1 MSDAATGDNPTATP
15 VQDARALLRAA
26 RGGTLATSADGQP
39 FASLVTP
46 ATAPDGSVLMLLSGL
61 SEHTRHLR
69 DEPRCAVMV
78 AGPPAGLNPQT
89 APRLTVT
96 GLAAHEPDPAM
107 KARWVALHPYAAF
120 YAGFADF
127 QVFRLR
133 PVAGQFIGGFASATR
148 LRQADLQWDPAAV
161 SAVAAAEAEVIAH
174 CNADHPD
181 ALDAIAMGA
190 GAGQE
195 PDEIIGL
202 HEGVRRAASA
212 SRFNP
217 RCKATRTVASLMPRA
232 DARSRTVRPCTA
244 IPRTISCSRD
254 GSAARQRS
262 RSRPT

>member
-1 MSDAATGDNPTATP
+1 MSDAQTGDHPTATP

-26 RGGTLATSADGQP
+26 RAGTLATSAAGQP
-39 FASLVTP
+39 FASLITP
-46 ATAPDGSVLMLLSGL
+46 ATAPDGSILMLLSGL

-133 PVAGQFIGGFASATR
+133 PVGGQFIGGFASAN
-148 LRQADLQWDPAAV
+148 PAAPGRP
-161 SAVAAAEAEVIAH
+161 AVG
-174 CNADHPD
+174 PRR
-181 ALDAIAMGA
+181 LLPPSPKPKPRSSAIATPITPMPWMPSPWRPAQTARA
-190 GAGQE
+190 G
-195 PDEIIGL
+195 
-202 HEGVRRAASA
+202 
-212 SRFNP
+212 
-217 RCKATRTVASLMPRA
+217 
-232 DARSRTVRPCTA
+232 
-244 IPRTISCSRD
+244 
-254 GSAARQRS
+254 
-262 RSRPT
+262 

>member
-1 MSDAATGDNPTATP
+1 MSDASTGDNPTATP

-26 RGGTLATSADGQP
+26 RAGTLATSAAGQP
-39 FASLVTP
+39 FASLITP

-127 QVFRLR
+127 QIYRLR

-148 LRQADLQWDPAAV
+148 LRQADLQWDPDAVAAI
-161 SAVAAAEAEVIAH
+161 AAAEAEVIGH
-174 CNADHPD
+174 CNADHAD
-181 ALDAIAMGA
+181 ALDAIAGGA
-190 GAGQE
+190 GADG
-195 PDEIIGL
+195 PGWLMAACDVDGCDLVRDESTLRIAWSACVQDAGGIRTQL
-202 HEGVRRAASA
+202 VRLAH
-212 SRFNP
+212 
-217 RCKATRTVASLMPRA
+217 
-232 DARSRTVRPCTA
+232 
-244 IPRTISCSRD
+244 
-254 GSAARQRS
+254 AARKRAVAGLDEGH
-262 RSRPT
+262 RLA

>member
-1 MSDAATGDNPTATP
+1 MSDAATGDHPTTTP

-26 RGGTLATSADGQP
+26 RAGTLATSAGGQP

-96 GLAAHEPDPAM
+96 GLAQPEPDPAM

-148 LRQADLQWDPAAV
+148 LRQADLAWDPAGVA
-161 SAVAAAEAEVIAH
+161 AIAAAEAEVVAH

-181 ALDAIAMGA
+181 ALDAIAAGA
-190 GAGQE
+190 GAHAEGWRMAACDVDGCDLVREETVLRIAWPE
-195 PDEIIGL
+195 P
-202 HEGVRRAASA
+202 V
-212 SRFNP
+212 
-217 RCKATRTVASLMPRA
+217 A
-232 DARSRTVRPCTA
+232 DAGGIRKHLIRLA
-244 IPRTISCSRD
+244 H
-254 GSAARQRS
+254 AARKTLAAGPGRGA
-262 RSRPT
+262 